1 MTNDPHI
8 ITGNGVATGE
18 QTLNLSTPPLSKY
31 NYDAVN
37 KNIFSLQP
45 TLTKDMKVTIITV
58 TLNSARFLEDC
69 IKSVISQDYKNI
81 EHIIIDGGSTDATL
95 LIIQKYK
102 DHIAAWVS
110 EKDAGMYD
118 AINKGMR
125 MATGDII
132 GTLNSDDTLSSP
144 TVIKDIVGAF
154 YEQQVDAVY
163 GDLVYVDQQNTDK
176 VIRVWKGLPYK
187 RTRYKH
193 GWMPAHPTFYFKK
206 ELLDKYGYYETH
218 YFTASDYEFMARYL
232 FYFRIS
238 AYYIPKLIVK
248 MRTGGMSN
256 KTIYQRLRANR
267 RDYLAM
273 KRNRIP
279 FPFFVSLLKP
289 LIKLHQYKKMG
300 RHRNFN
306 PVY

>member
-1 MTNDPHI
+1 LSNNFHI
-8 ITGNGVATGE
+8 ENE
-18 QTLNLSTPPLSKY
+18 QEVLNLADQQESNDSY
-31 NYDAVN
+31 SAVK
-37 KNIFSLQP
+37 KNAFSLQGTP
-45 TLTKDMKVTIITV
+45 TREMKVTIITV
-58 TLNSARFLEDC
+58 TMNSEKFLEDC
-69 IKSVISQDYKNI
+69 INSVISQQYANI
-81 EHIIIDGGSTDATL
+81 EHIIVDGGSTDSTL
-95 LIIQKYK
+95 DIILKYQE
-102 DHIAAWVS
+102 HIASWVS
-110 EKDAGMYD
+110 EKDDGMYD

-144 TVIKDIVGAF
+144 TVIDEIVNAF
-154 YEQQVDAVY
+154 DEQKVDSVY
-163 GDLVYVDQQNTDK
+163 GDLVYVDPINTQK
-176 VIRVWKGLPYK
+176 IIRVWKGVPFK
-187 RTRYKH
+187 RSRYKF
-193 GWMPAHPTFYFKK
+193 GWMPAHPTFYFRRK
-206 ELLDKYGYYETH
+206 LLDQYGYYETH

-232 FYFRIS
+232 FYFRVS
-238 AYYIPKLIVK
+238 SYYIPKLIVR

-256 KTIYQRLRANR
+256 VSLAKRLRANR

-300 RHRNFN
+300 RYRNFN

>member
-1 MTNDPHI
+1 MSDDL
-8 ITGNGVATGE
+8 
-18 QTLNLSTPPLSKY
+18 QTKEMPQVLKNAGTESPRESYGKAKKST
-31 NYDAVN
+31 
-37 KNIFSLQP
+37 FSLH
-45 TLTKDMKVTIITV
+45 TNASKEMKVTIITV
-58 TLNSARFLEDC
+58 TLNSEKFLEDC
-69 IKSVISQDYKNI
+69 IKSVISQQYAHI
-81 EHIIIDGGSTDATL
+81 EHLIIDGGSTDSTVA
-95 LIIQKYK
+95 IIEKYK
-102 DHIAAWVS
+102 DHIAGWIS
-110 EKDAGMYD
+110 EKDQGMYD

-144 TVIKDIVGAF
+144 SVISEIAQSF
-154 YEQQVDAVY
+154 EEHNVDSVY
-163 GDLVYVDQQNTDK
+163 GDLVYVEPMNTQK
-176 VIRVWKGLPYK
+176 IIRVWKGVPYK
-187 RTRYKH
+187 RQRYKF
-193 GWMPAHPTFYFKK
+193 GWMPAHPTFYFKRK
-206 ELLDKYGYYETH
+206 LLTQYGFYETH

-232 FYFRIS
+232 FYFRVS
-238 AYYIPKLIVK
+238 SYYIPKLIVR

-256 KTIYQRLRANR
+256 VSLGKRLRANR

-300 RHRNFN
+300 RYRNFN